1 MVLKNNNCN
10 RNLKGMDMKKRLSRK
25 QMFFNK
31 INLTKDDE
39 VYVGIDVHKKSHSVE
54 IWLRGS
60 NALLKT
66 CRFICHTRESG
77 YPGTYVNNGFLLSP
91 AATVHSTASRNDKPK
106 FSTEQGSN
114 KT

>member
-54 IWLRGS
+54 IWLRGF

-66 CRFICHTRESG
+66 PTVISTGVSTSRDEAEKSIKIAPRSG
-77 YPGTYVNNGFLLSP
+77 SLHSSRVLLECLINS
-91 AATVHSTASRNDKPK
+91 SRLI
-106 FSTEQGSN
+106 
-114 KT
+114 